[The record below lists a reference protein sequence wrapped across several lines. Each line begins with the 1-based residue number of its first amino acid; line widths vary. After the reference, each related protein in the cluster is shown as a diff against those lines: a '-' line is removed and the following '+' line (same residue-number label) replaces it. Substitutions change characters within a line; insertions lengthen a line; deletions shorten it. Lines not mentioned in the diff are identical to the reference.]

1 MPQAVL
7 FKALEKWYQ
16 CNTFVADLVEGSRGE
31 LCYAA
36 SEAPFEG
43 EAFST
48 QSCIRARNRRDVFGG
63 IEQGI
68 PGRYAVR
75 AFGAADC
82 RVGSGNT
89 LAE

>member
-1 MPQAVL
+1 
-7 FKALEKWYQ
+7 
-16 CNTFVADLVEGSRGE
+16 LVEGSRGE

-48 QSCIRARNRRDVFGG
+48 QSGIGAGNRRDVFGG
-63 IEQGI
+63 VEQRI
-68 PGRYAVR
+68 PSGYAVR

-82 RVGSGNT
+82 RIGSGYT